1 MIGMTRRALISAAGL
16 TLALA
21 VGAGPASAASGAS
34 AEPRVVGG
42 VNVSVAQF
50 PWQAAVVRAGASN
63 AFNRQFCG
71 GSLITPS
78 VVLTAAH
85 CVEDTDPD
93 CVATCATAPVCL
105 ESPMGSGDGTCRI
118 DPEEVRVILGQTT
131 LSTAP
136 PASERTVIDVAF
148 QGDAGE
154 MPAYN
159 PNTLQNDIGYLVLQ
173 DPEPPQD
180 QIKLAAPAETG
191 LSQPGVFVDVT
202 GWGATSSGGPRS
214 DSLRGGSVPIVTDAS
229 CDASYPNPPAE
240 FHSDSMV
247 CAGHQQG
254 GVDTCQGD
262 SGGPLE
268 SPLLGGGYRLIGI
281 TSWGIGC
288 AEPNR
293 PGVYARL
300 FAATLRTAVVDKID
314 DDLEINNPIGDQ
326 GDPIGDGTGQPRG
339 GITFPPSSPPPA
351 SGGGTV
357 LVPTTST
364 PLDPFEKCRKIGK
377 KKARTKAK
385 RINQKRKRKRCMAK
399 VRASL

>member
-1 MIGMTRRALISAAGL
+1 MERALRLAAAPLLGAALLTLVLAAG
-16 TLALA
+16 
-21 VGAGPASAASGAS
+21 AGSAGGASGGS

-42 VNVSVAQF
+42 VNVSISQF
-50 PWQAAVVRAGASN
+50 PWQAAVVRTGASN
-63 AFNRQFCG
+63 AFFRQFCG

-93 CVATCATAPVCL
+93 CGPLPPCTIANDP
-105 ESPMGSGDGTCRI
+105 GGDGTDRI
-118 DPEEVRVILGQTT
+118 DPNDVTAILGQTT

-173 DPEPPQD
+173 NPEPPQD
-180 QIKLAAPAETG
+180 QIKLAAAAEMG
-191 LSQPGVFVDVT
+191 LWQPGLFVDVT
-202 GWGATSSGGPRS
+202 GWGATSDGGPRS
-214 DSLRGGSVPIVTDAS
+214 DSLRGASVPIVTDAS
-229 CDASYPNPPAE
+229 CEASYPNPPAE
-240 FHSDSMV
+240 FHAGSMV
-247 CAGHQQG
+247 CAGYMEG

-262 SGGPLE
+262 SGGPLQ

-293 PGVYARL
+293 PGVYTRL
-300 FAATLRTAVVDKID
+300 FADALRDAVVAKID
-314 DDLEINNPIGDQ
+314 ALEVDNPTIGDQ
-326 GDPIGDGTGQPRG
+326 GDPVGDGTGQPRG
-339 GITFPPSSPPPA
+339 GITFPRPTSSTGGSTALIPPTPA
-351 SGGGTV
+351 SA
-357 LVPTTST
+357 
-364 PLDPFEKCRKIGK
+364 DPFAKCRKIPK
-377 KKARTKAK
+377 KKKK
-385 RINQKRKRKRCMAK
+385 KRKKCNRQ